1 MISSQKK
8 YRNRLASLIFSA
20 CFAMATPVIA
30 NDIPW
35 KSQIYERSYSDADI
49 RSVLGDILKE
59 NGLSASFRPDVK
71 GSITFKFNNMSLQAA
86 FNKLINEHNLEAI
99 YDADSRTVTFSAPQ
113 RRKLIALAY
122 IKPSQF
128 QVLAKKLLRIDVVGD
143 DEHNIV
149 IANGSDAQLTQLSE
163 LAQQLDKAEES
174 RNKALDDSL
183 NSQAMRGTREAEKE
197 VAQLKAEATRRLR
210 DDILNTKTEI
220 IPLKYATVGAT
231 TQSFQGQ
238 TVTIPGI
245 DETLKNMLGI
255 NTSGKGGD
263 AKAGVPGAPAVEE
276 QELARIRREMGQVPP
291 IISIDPR
298 SNSVIV
304 RGSQTAVTEV
314 RRLLEQLDQPLK
326 LVQIEVMIVR
336 ARRGVSEQLGV
347 RWGGAAVGSQGGE
360 VNNFG
365 FGVSTGIGSQSLTG
379 PMSSIAGQERA
390 QSIKTDAGT
399 TTTTSGGAVASIVPP
414 VNPFTLL
421 PTSLGGTVASFV
433 FRGTE
438 WALQAQINALAEA
451 NKLQTIAAPRVVTLN
466 NLNAKITNDRSMYL
480 ETPSSPN
487 AAGTF
492 FEVKAG
498 LTLNIT
504 PSLIDFRSPN
514 RTNMV
519 RMAIAA
525 TDKDITMSAGR
536 PTVVGNEV
544 QTQVVIPNGSTF
556 VMGGL
561 MNDTRIEGNDGVPG
575 LKDVPIIGSLF
586 KSRSSNSDMQE
597 TIFFITPK
605 VVQPDDEFAS
615 DVAQRRYLDSQ
626 KAKLAE
632 MRTDLQTRSQLI
644 DINPALVEEDE

>member
-1 MISSQKK
+1 M
-8 YRNRLASLIFSA
+8 
-20 CFAMATPVIA
+20 
-30 NDIPW
+30 
-35 KSQIYERSYSDADI
+35 
-49 RSVLGDILKE
+49 KE

-71 GSITFKFNNMSLQAA
+71 GAVTFKFNNMSLQGA
-86 FNKLINEHNLEAI
+86 FNKLINEYNLEAL
-99 YDADSRTVTFSAPQ
+99 YDAESKTVTFSAPQ

-122 IKPSQF
+122 IKPTQF
-128 QVLAKKLLRIDVVGD
+128 QILAKKLLRIDVVGD
-143 DEHNIV
+143 DEHGIV
-149 IANGSDAQLTQLSE
+149 IANGSDAQLSQLAE
-163 LAQQLDKAEES
+163 LAQQLDKAEEA
-174 RNKALDDSL
+174 RNKAQDDSL

-238 TVTIPGI
+238 TITIPGI

-255 NTSGKGGD
+255 NTGTKGGD
-263 AKAGVPGAPAVEE
+263 AKAGAPGVPVVEE

-314 RRLLEQLDQPLK
+314 RRLIEQLDQPLK

-347 RWGGAAVGSQGGE
+347 RWGGAALSGVGDTGAL
-360 VNNFG
+360 G
-365 FGVSTGIGSQSLTG
+365 FGVSTGIAADNLVSPTGTIASQQNAS
-379 PMSSIAGQERA
+379 
-390 QSIKTDAGT
+390 T
-399 TTTTSGGAVASIVPP
+399 TTTNGSTTTNTTGGRVATIIPP
-414 VNPFTLL
+414 VDPFTLL
-421 PTSLGGTVASFV
+421 PTTLGGSLASFV
-433 FRGTE
+433 FRGSN

>member
-1 MISSQKK
+1 MIRHRQK
-8 YRNRLASLIFSA
+8 YRNILSSLIFSV
-20 CFAMATPVIA
+20 CFAAASPVIA

-71 GSITFKFNNMSLQAA
+71 GIITFKFNNMSLQAA
-86 FNKLINEHNLEAI
+86 FNKLINEHNLEAF
-99 YDADSRTVTFSAPQ
+99 YDSDSRTVTFSAPQ

-122 IKPSQF
+122 IKPTQF

-143 DEHNIV
+143 DEHGIV
-149 IANGSDAQLTQLSE
+149 IANGSDAQLLQLSE

-347 RWGGAAVGSQGGE
+347 RWGGAALSGVGNTGA
-360 VNNFG
+360 VG
-365 FGVSTGIGSQSLTG
+365 FGVSTGIGADNLVSPTGTIASQQNAS
-379 PMSSIAGQERA
+379 
-390 QSIKTDAGT
+390 T
-399 TTTTSGGAVASIVPP
+399 TTTNGSTTTNTTGGRVATIVPP
-414 VNPFTLL
+414 VDPFTLL
-421 PTSLGGTVASFV
+421 PTSLGGSIASFV
-433 FRGTE
+433 FRGSN

>member
-1 MISSQKK
+1 M
-8 YRNRLASLIFSA
+8 
-20 CFAMATPVIA
+20 
-30 NDIPW
+30 
-35 KSQIYERSYSDADI
+35 
-49 RSVLGDILKE
+49 
-59 NGLSASFRPDVK
+59 
-71 GSITFKFNNMSLQAA
+71 
-86 FNKLINEHNLEAI
+86 
-99 YDADSRTVTFSAPQ
+99 
-113 RRKLIALAY
+113 
-122 IKPSQF
+122 
-128 QVLAKKLLRIDVVGD
+128 
-143 DEHNIV
+143 
-149 IANGSDAQLTQLSE
+149 
-163 LAQQLDKAEES
+163 
-174 RNKALDDSL
+174 
-183 NSQAMRGTREAEKE
+183 
-197 VAQLKAEATRRLR
+197 R

-238 TVTIPGI
+238 TITIPGI

-255 NTSGKGGD
+255 NTGTKGGD
-263 AKAGVPGAPAVEE
+263 AKAGAPGVPVVEE

-314 RRLLEQLDQPLK
+314 RRLIEQLDQPLK

-347 RWGGAAVGSQGGE
+347 RWGGAALSGVGDTGAL
-360 VNNFG
+360 G
-365 FGVSTGIGSQSLTG
+365 FGVSTGIAADNLVSPTGTIASQQNAS
-379 PMSSIAGQERA
+379 
-390 QSIKTDAGT
+390 T
-399 TTTTSGGAVASIVPP
+399 TTTNGSTTTNTTGGRVATIIPP
-414 VNPFTLL
+414 VDPFTLL
-421 PTSLGGTVASFV
+421 PTTLGGSLASFV
-433 FRGTE
+433 FRGSN